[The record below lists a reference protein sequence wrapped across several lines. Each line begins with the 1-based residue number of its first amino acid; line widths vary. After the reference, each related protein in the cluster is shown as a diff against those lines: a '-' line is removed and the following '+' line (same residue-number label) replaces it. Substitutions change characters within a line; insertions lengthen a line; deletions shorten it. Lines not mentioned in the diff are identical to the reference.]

1 MGVRVSRAAGASAPG
16 QFGFGFGKTQFW
28 QVASGILER
37 VVQTQGEAI
46 HRAASIFA
54 DAIER
59 GGVVHAYGTGH
70 SNAFAME
77 LANRAGGLVPMHRID
92 TVDLILAG
100 WPAEEVLNPEFELDP
115 AIGPALYGCYQIESN
130 DVFIIASNSGVNPSI
145 VGMALHVKEHNHPLV
160 AVTSLEHTRQVPSL
174 DSSGK
179 KLYELADVVIDNCGP
194 LGDALLELPGGG
206 KACSISSLTG
216 ALIGQMLTAETIGIH
231 LTRGHQPPI
240 LISANVPGG
249 RAAGEKVRQQYAG
262 RIR

>member
-1 MGVRVSRAAGASAPG
+1 MVVGVPGAGASGAPV
-16 QFGFGFGKTQFW
+16 QFGFGKARFW
-28 QVASGILER
+28 QVASEILER

-46 HRAASIFA
+46 HRAARIFA
-54 DAIER
+54 DTIDR

-70 SNAFAME
+70 SKAFAME
-77 LANRAGGLVPMHRID
+77 LANRAGGLVPMNRLD
-92 TVDLILAG
+92 TLDLILAG
-100 WPAEEVLNPEFELDP
+100 WPAEEVLRPDFELDP
-115 AIGPALYGCYQIESN
+115 VVGPALLSCYQIEP
-130 DVFIIASNSGVNPSI
+130 DDAFIIASNSGVNPSI
-145 VGMALHVKEHNHPLV
+145 VGVALHVKEHKHQLV

-194 LGDALLELPGGG
+194 LGDALLELPTGG

-216 ALIGQMLTAETIGIH
+216 ALIGQMLTAETIGI
-231 LTRGHQPPI
+231 LLERGHQPPI

-249 RAAGEKVRQQYAG
+249 READEKLRQQYAG

>member
-1 MGVRVSRAAGASAPG
+1 MVVGEPGAAGACAPV
-16 QFGFGFGKTQFW
+16 QFGKTRFW
-28 QVASGILER
+28 HVASEILER

-54 DAIER
+54 DAIDR
-59 GGVVHAYGTGH
+59 GGVVHAYGSGH
-70 SNAFAME
+70 SKAFAME
-77 LANRAGGLVPMHRID
+77 LANRAGGLVPMNRLDI
-92 TVDLILAG
+92 VDLILAG
-100 WPAEEVLNPEFELDP
+100 WPAEQVLKPDFELDP
-115 AIGPALYGCYQIESN
+115 EVGPALLGCYRIESN

-145 VGMALHVKEHNHPLV
+145 VGMALRVKDLNHQLV
-160 AVTSLEHTRQVPSL
+160 AVTSLEHTSQVPSL

-206 KACSISSLTG
+206 KACSISSLSG
-216 ALIGQMLTAETIGIH
+216 ALIGQMLTAETIGI
-231 LTRGHQPPI
+231 LLERAHQPPI

-249 RAAGEKVRQQYAG
+249 READEKLRQQYAG